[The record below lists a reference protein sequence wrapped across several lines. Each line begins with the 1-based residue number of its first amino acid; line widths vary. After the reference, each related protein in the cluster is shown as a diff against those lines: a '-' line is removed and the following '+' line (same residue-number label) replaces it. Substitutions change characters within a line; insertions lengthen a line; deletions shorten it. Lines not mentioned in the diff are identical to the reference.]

1 MKKILLLNLLFVGI
15 LYSQDSELENVE
27 EVVVVGTKASLI
39 SAIDK
44 QRASGQIISVVDSDA
59 LGEFPDTKEAIF
71 LKNGRYGTYL
81 QTGDKMK
88 SLPPQVKAEEL
99 TLDAA
104 IKILSA
110 FIPDNI
116 YLNPLPSSPTRLSS
130 GIFKLSKNTS
140 VVA

>member
-59 LGEFPDTKEAIF
+59 LGEFPDTTAAEAVRRVSGISVE
-71 LKNGRYGTYL
+71 NDQGEGRYVSIRG
-81 QTGDKMK
+81 
-88 SLPPQVKAEEL
+88 
-99 TLDAA
+99 
-104 IKILSA
+104 
-110 FIPDNI
+110 
-116 YLNPLPSSPTRLSS
+116 LSS
-130 GIFKLSKNTS
+130 DLNT
-140 VVA
+140 VAINGALLPRLRAIEVSCLMGFLQSCLIVLLYLKV